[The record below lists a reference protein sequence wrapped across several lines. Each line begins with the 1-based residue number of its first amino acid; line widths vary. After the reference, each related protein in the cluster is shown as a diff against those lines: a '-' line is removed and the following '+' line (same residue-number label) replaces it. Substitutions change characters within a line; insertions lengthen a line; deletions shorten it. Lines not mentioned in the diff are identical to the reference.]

1 MDVREKAAAKKAAML
16 ALKKARVAHLRW
28 VERAEALVA
37 GKELEKEQVPVL
49 PTACEFGQWYQGEGT
64 TLRILGSYQAI
75 QLPHEML
82 HTVYAQIFELL
93 FGKDTR
99 STISRLFG
107 SGKQLRAQQKA
118 EAEKLLV
125 KLKGQSR
132 ILLEAIDR
140 LLADIE
146 EM

>member
-1 MDVREKAAAKKAAML
+1 MDVRAKKEAIL
-16 ALKKARVAHLRW
+16 ALKKARVAHQRW
-28 VERAEALVA
+28 VERAEALVGGQA
-37 GKELEKEQVPVL
+37 LEKDLVPVL
-49 PTACEFGQWYQGEGT
+49 PTACEFGQWYQGDGT
-64 TLRILGSYQAI
+64 ALRILGSYQAI
-75 QLPHEML
+75 KLPHDML
-82 HTVYAQIFELL
+82 HSVYAQIFELL

-107 SGKQLRAQQKA
+107 SGKQLRQQQKE

-125 KLKGQSR
+125 RLKSQSR

-140 LLADIE
+140 LLVDIE

>member
-1 MDVREKAAAKKAAML
+1 MDAREKKAAEL

-37 GKELEKEQVPVL
+37 GRELAKEQVPVL
-49 PTACEFGQWYQGEGT
+49 PTACEFGQWYHGEGKQ
-64 TLRILGSYQAI
+64 LIILGSYQAI
-75 QLPHEML
+75 KLPHEML
-82 HTVYAQIFELL
+82 HSIYAQIFELL

-99 STISRLFG
+99 STLSKLFG
-107 SGKQLRAQQKA
+107 SRKQLCAQQRE

-125 KLKGQSR
+125 KLKGQSS